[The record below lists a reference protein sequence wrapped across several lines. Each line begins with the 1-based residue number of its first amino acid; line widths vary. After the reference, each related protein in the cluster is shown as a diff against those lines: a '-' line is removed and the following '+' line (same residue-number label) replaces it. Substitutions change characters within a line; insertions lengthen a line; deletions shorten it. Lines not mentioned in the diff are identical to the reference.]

1 MSLLGGNAYGIFIHS
16 VQKASIADEVG
27 LRIGDQILEFNG
39 TDLRHATAE
48 YAAFELAKPNDR
60 VSAVVQFNIQKF
72 NQIKDK
78 PGDSFYI
85 KVGFDRNIESNDSEL
100 AFTKDEV
107 LYVDNTMFQ
116 GVAGQWRAWKLDEYG
131 YRLHCGIIPS
141 QMK

>member
-60 VSAVVQFNIQKF
+60 VSAVVQFNIQSK
-72 NQIKDK
+72 IK
-78 PGDSFYI
+78 SCL
-85 KVGFDRNIESNDSEL
+85 VGISNLFINYYFFRIQS
-100 AFTKDEV
+100 
-107 LYVDNTMFQ
+107 N
-116 GVAGQWRAWKLDEYG
+116 
-131 YRLHCGIIPS
+131 
-141 QMK
+141 